1 MTTTAGDRAILD
13 LDASPAAAAELCR
26 ADEQPSWLVAAD
38 ALLARAAFVAR
49 GSDDSSLSDPVLQ
62 AVGALVGSGTG
73 GGEQPAA
80 FEDSTT
86 ELANVLVATADV
98 ALEDAL
104 QPGQPLAALVETAG
118 LNGAEAA
125 VLALCVAVELDP
137 NRQAIAA
144 YLGGDNAGPW
154 LTPWSLRRVVEDDE
168 IALAVGPGGGLRRAC
183 LLVAAD
189 DRPWALTPLRPHPSV
204 TWWLQGDRSP
214 DPALPPETELLDVA
228 GGGVARLVVAA
239 SPDRIR
245 RLQAVTEALDA
256 NGFVV
261 CGATA
266 DETALDAVVRR
277 ASLSGE
283 AVVVD
288 VKDRLPAPTRAR
300 IERAFHLRW
309 AVTSAHELP
318 LDDLPRRPW
327 EQLTTA
333 DPLAGAAEVEA
344 VFDADEFADV
354 GLNASQLTASQLDAA
369 ATAMAATG
377 GDASAALRRI
387 AAGEIETLATRIRP
401 QRTWD
406 DLVLAP
412 HKLELVRY
420 LVERARNRHVVY
432 GEWGFSPLP
441 SRGVV
446 GMFAGPSGT
455 GKTLTAEIIAGELG
469 LDLYRID
476 LSQLVS
482 KYIGETEQ
490 NLAKVFAAAEASPVV
505 LFFDEADAL
514 LGKRSEVRDSHDRY
528 ANIEVAYLLQRLER
542 YDGVVLLATNLAG
555 NMDSAFARR
564 IHVTVEFVLPDRDE
578 RRRIWERCLPATAPL
593 AGDVD
598 LDKLAEFVDIPGGA
612 ISNAATAAAFLA
624 ASSNQPIGMAALV
637 LAVKRELQK
646 LGRLIPE
653 ESRT

>member
-1 MTTTAGDRAILD
+1 MRATAGDPAILD
-13 LDASPAAAAELCR
+13 LDASPQSGLDLCR
-26 ADEQPSWLVAAD
+26 AGEQPSWLVAAD
-38 ALLARAAFVAR
+38 ALLARAALVAR
-49 GSDDSSLSDPVLQ
+49 GTSDPALGDPVLR
-62 AVGALVGSGTG
+62 AVGQLVGTG
-73 GGEQPAA
+73 DAEPPAEV
-80 FEDSTT
+80 EDSTA
-86 ELANVLVATADV
+86 ELANILVATADV

-118 LNGAEAA
+118 LTGAEAA

-137 NRQAIAA
+137 HRQSVAA

-154 LTPWSLRRVVEDDE
+154 LTPWSLRRVVEDDDV
-168 IALAVGPGGGLRRAC
+168 ALAVGPGGGLRRAC
-183 LLVAAD
+183 LLVEAD

-204 TWWLQGDRSP
+204 TWWLQGDQSP
-214 DPALPPETELLDVA
+214 DPSLPPETELLDITGA
-228 GGGVARLVVAA
+228 GVARLVVVA
-239 SPDRIR
+239 SPDRVR
-245 RLQAVTEALDA
+245 RLQAVTDAVDA

-261 CGATA
+261 CAATT
-266 DETALDAVVRR
+266 DETALDSVVRR

-283 AVVVD
+283 AVVVE
-288 VKDRLPAPTRAR
+288 VKDRLPAQTRAR

-309 AVTSAHELP
+309 AIASGHELP

-327 EQLTTA
+327 QQLTA
-333 DPLAGAAEVEA
+333 VAPLADSAEIAAL
-344 VFDADEFADV
+344 FDADESTDV

-401 QRTWD
+401 ERTWD
-406 DLVLAP
+406 DLVLSP

-420 LVERARNRHVVY
+420 LVERARHRHVVY
-432 GEWGFSPLP
+432 GDWGFSPLP

-555 NMDSAFARR
+555 NMDTAFARR
-564 IHVTVEFVLPDRDE
+564 IHVTVEFTLPDRNE
-578 RRRIWERCLPATAPL
+578 RRRIWERCLPATAPM
-593 AGDVD
+593 AKDVD

-612 ISNAATAAAFLA
+612 ISNAALAAAFLA
-624 ASSNQPIGMAALV
+624 ASSNEPIGMATLV

-653 ESRT
+653 ETPS

>member
-1 MTTTAGDRAILD
+1 MTTAANDRAVVD
-13 LDASPAAAAELCR
+13 LDAPPGAIEFCR
-26 ADEQPSWLVAAD
+26 AGEQPSWLVAAD
-38 ALLARAAFVAR
+38 ALLARAALVAR
-49 GSDDSSLSDPVLQ
+49 GASDPTLSDPVLQ
-62 AVGALVGSGTG
+62 AVGQLVGTSDA
-73 GGEQPAA
+73 EPPA
-80 FEDSTT
+80 EVGDSTA
-86 ELANVLVATADV
+86 ELANILVATADV

-104 QPGQPLAALVETAG
+104 QPGQPLAVLVETAG
-118 LNGAEAA
+118 LTGAEAA

-137 NRQAIAA
+137 QRQSIAA
-144 YLGGDNAGPW
+144 YLGGENAGPW
-154 LTPWSLRRVVEDDE
+154 LTPWSLRRVVEDDDV
-168 IALAVGPGGGLRRAC
+168 ALAVGPGGGLRRAC

-204 TWWLQGDRSP
+204 TWWLQGDQSP
-214 DPALPPETELLDVA
+214 DPSLPPETELLDVA
-228 GGGVARLVVAA
+228 GGGVARLVVVA
-239 SPDRIR
+239 SPDRVR
-245 RLQAVTEALDA
+245 RLQAVTDAVDA

-261 CGATA
+261 CAATT
-266 DETALDAVVRR
+266 DDTALDSVVRR

-283 AVVVD
+283 AVVVE
-288 VKDRLPAPTRAR
+288 VKDRLPAQTRAR

-309 AVTSAHELP
+309 AITSAHELP

-327 EQLTTA
+327 QQITA
-333 DPLAGAAEVEA
+333 AAPLAETAEIAA
-344 VFDADEFADV
+344 VFDADQFTDV

-377 GDASAALRRI
+377 GDASVALRRI

-401 QRTWD
+401 ERTWD

-420 LVERARNRHVVY
+420 LVERARHRHVVY
-432 GEWGFSPLP
+432 GDWGFSPLP

-564 IHVTVEFVLPDRDE
+564 IHVTVEFTLPDRNE
-578 RRRIWERCLPATAPL
+578 RRRIWSRCLPATAPM
-593 AGDVD
+593 AKDVD

-624 ASSNQPIGMAALV
+624 ASAKEPIGMATLV

-646 LGRLIPE
+646 LGRLMPE
-653 ESRT
+653 ETPS

>member
-1 MTTTAGDRAILD
+1 MVRAAEDPAVLD
-13 LDASPAAAAELCR
+13 LDAPALPVELCR
-26 ADEQPSWLVAAD
+26 AGEQPSWLVAAD
-38 ALLARAAFVAR
+38 ALLARAALVAR
-49 GSDDSSLSDPVLQ
+49 GSSDPSLSDPVLQ
-62 AVGALVGSGTG
+62 AVGVLVGTG
-73 GGEQPAA
+73 DSAAPADVH
-80 FEDSTT
+80 DSTA
-86 ELANVLVATADV
+86 ELANLLVATADV

-118 LNGAEAA
+118 LTGAEAA
-125 VLALCVAVELDP
+125 VLALCVSVELDP
-137 NRQAIAA
+137 HRQSVAT
-144 YLGGDNAGPW
+144 YLGGENAGPW
-154 LTPWSLRRVVEDDE
+154 LTPWSLRRVVEDEE
-168 IALAVGPGGGLRRAC
+168 IALAVGPGSGLRRAC
-183 LLVAAD
+183 LLVPAD
-189 DRPWALTPLRPHPSV
+189 DRPWALTALRPHPSV
-204 TWWLQGDRSP
+204 TWWLQGDQSP

-228 GGGVARLVVAA
+228 GAGVARLVVVA
-239 SPDRIR
+239 SPDRVR
-245 RLQAVTEALDA
+245 RLQAVTAAMDA
-256 NGFVV
+256 TGFVV
-261 CGATA
+261 CPATT

-283 AVVVD
+283 AVVVE
-288 VKDRLPAPTRAR
+288 VKDRLPAATRAR

-309 AVTSAHELP
+309 AITSAHELP

-327 EQLTTA
+327 QQLA
-333 DPLAGAAEVEA
+333 AAPALAEVDEVTA
-344 VFDADEFADV
+344 VFADDEFAAA
-354 GLNASQLTASQLDAA
+354 GLSTSQLTASQLDAA

-387 AAGEIETLATRIRP
+387 AAGEIEQLATRIRP
-401 QRTWD
+401 ERTWD

-420 LVERARNRHVVY
+420 LVERARHRHVVY

-542 YDGVVLLATNLAG
+542 YDGVALLATNLAG
-555 NMDSAFARR
+555 NMDTAFARR
-564 IHVTVEFVLPDRDE
+564 IHVTVEFTLPDRAE
-578 RRRIWERCLPATAPL
+578 RRRIWERCLPPTAPL
-593 AGDVD
+593 ASDVD
-598 LDKLAEFVDIPGGA
+598 LDRLADFVDIPGGA
-612 ISNAATAAAFLA
+612 ITNAALAAAFLA
-624 ASSNQPIGMAALV
+624 ASANAPITMSTLV

-646 LGRLIPE
+646 LGRLIPGE
-653 ESRT
+653 TPS

>member
-1 MTTTAGDRAILD
+1 MTTTAEDPAVLD
-13 LDASPAAAAELCR
+13 LDAPAQSVELCR

-38 ALLARAAFVAR
+38 ALLTRAALVAR
-49 GSDDSSLSDPVLQ
+49 GSSDPGLSDPVLQ
-62 AVGALVGSGTG
+62 AVGALVGTG
-73 GGEQPAA
+73 DSDAPASVQ
-80 FEDSTT
+80 DSTA

-104 QPGQPLAALVETAG
+104 QPGQPFAALVETAG
-118 LNGAEAA
+118 LSGAEAA

-137 NRQAIAA
+137 RRQQLAA

-154 LTPWSLRRVVEDDE
+154 LTPWSLRRIVEDDE

-183 LLVAAD
+183 LLVPAD
-189 DRPWALTPLRPHPSV
+189 DRPWAVTALRPHPSV
-204 TWWLQGDRSP
+204 TWWLTGDQSP
-214 DPALPPETELLDVA
+214 DPELPAETELLGVV
-228 GGGVARLVVAA
+228 GGGVARLVVVA
-239 SPDRIR
+239 SPDRVR
-245 RLQAVTEALDA
+245 RLQAVTAAVDA
-256 NGFVV
+256 NGFIV
-261 CGATA
+261 CPATT
-266 DETALDAVVRR
+266 DEDALDAVVRR

-283 AVVVD
+283 AVVVE

-309 AVTSAHELP
+309 AITSAHELS
-318 LDDLPRRPW
+318 LDELPRRPW
-327 EQLTTA
+327 QQLVA
-333 DPLAGAAEVEA
+333 APALAEVEEVAA
-344 VFDADEFADV
+344 VFADDEFAAA
-354 GLNASQLTASQLDAA
+354 GLSTSQLTASQLDAA

-377 GDASAALRRI
+377 GDAAAALRRI
-387 AAGEIETLATRIRP
+387 AAGEIEQLATRIRP
-401 QRTWD
+401 RRTWD

-412 HKLELVRY
+412 HKIELVHY
-420 LVERARNRHVVY
+420 LVNRARHRHVVY
-432 GEWGFSPLP
+432 GDWGFSPLP

-528 ANIEVAYLLQRLER
+528 ANIEVAYLLQRLEQ
-542 YDGVVLLATNLAG
+542 YDGVALLATNLAG
-555 NMDSAFARR
+555 NMDNAFARR
-564 IHVTVEFVLPDRDE
+564 IHVAVEFSLPERAE

-593 AGDVD
+593 ASDVD
-598 LDKLAEFVDIPGGA
+598 LDRLADFVDIPGGA
-612 ISNAATAAAFLA
+612 ISNAALAAAFLA
-624 ASSNQPIGMAALV
+624 ASAQQPITMATLV

-646 LGRLIPE
+646 LGRLIPGE
-653 ESRT
+653 TAG

>member
-1 MTTTAGDRAILD
+1 MTTAAEDPTVLD
-13 LDASPAAAAELCR
+13 LDAPSAPVVDLCR
-26 ADEQPSWLVAAD
+26 ASQQPSWLVAAD
-38 ALLARAAFVAR
+38 ALLARAALLAR
-49 GSDDSSLSDPVLQ
+49 GTTDQSVSDPVLQ
-62 AVGALVGSGTG
+62 AIEELVGTG
-73 GGEQPAA
+73 
-80 FEDSTT
+80 EDSAPASVADSTA
-86 ELANVLVATADV
+86 ELANLLAATADV

-104 QPGQPLAALVETAG
+104 QPGRPLAALVETAG
-118 LNGAEAA
+118 LTGAEAA

-137 NRQAIAA
+137 HRQSVAA

-154 LTPWSLRRVVEDDE
+154 LTPWSLRRVVENDE

-183 LLVAAD
+183 LLVPAD
-189 DRPWALTPLRPHPSV
+189 ERPWAVTPLRPHPSV
-204 TWWLQGDRSP
+204 IWWLEGDQSP
-214 DPALPPETELLDVA
+214 DPSLPPETELLDVA
-228 GGGVARLVVAA
+228 GDGVARLVVVA
-239 SPDRIR
+239 SPDRVR
-245 RLQAVTEALDA
+245 RLQAVTAALDA
-256 NGFVV
+256 PGFVV
-261 CGATA
+261 CPATT

-283 AVVVD
+283 AVVVEVTD
-288 VKDRLPAPTRAR
+288 GLPAQTRAR

-309 AVTSAHELP
+309 GITSVHELP
-318 LDDLPRRPW
+318 LDHLPRRPW
-327 EQLTTA
+327 QQLVA
-333 DPLAGAAEVEA
+333 APSLAEVDEMAA
-344 VFDADEFADV
+344 VFADDEFAGV
-354 GLNASQLTASQLDAA
+354 GLTATQLTASQLDAA
-369 ATAMAATG
+369 ATALAATS
-377 GDASAALRRI
+377 GDAAAALRRI
-387 AAGEIETLATRIRP
+387 AAGEIEHLAARIQPR
-401 QRTWD
+401 RGWE

-420 LVERARNRHVVY
+420 LVDRARHRHVVY
-432 GEWGFSPLP
+432 GDWGFSPLP

-455 GKTLTAEIIAGELG
+455 GKTLTAEIVAGELG

-555 NMDSAFARR
+555 NMDTAFARR
-564 IHVTVEFVLPDRDE
+564 IHVSVEFTLPDRDE
-578 RRRIWERCLPATAPL
+578 RRRIWDRCLPATAPL
-593 AGDVD
+593 GSDVD
-598 LDKLAEFVDIPGGA
+598 LDRLADFVDLPGGA
-612 ISNAATAAAFLA
+612 ISNAALAAAFLA
-624 ASSNQPIGMAALV
+624 ASSNAPIDMATLV

-653 ESRT
+653 DGRS

>member
-1 MTTTAGDRAILD
+1 MTTAAEGRAVLD
-13 LDASPAAAAELCR
+13 LDAPAATAASLCR

-38 ALLARAAFVAR
+38 AFLARAALVAR
-49 GSDDSSLSDPVLQ
+49 GATDRSLTDPVLQ
-62 AVGALVGSGTG
+62 AVGALVGTGTDDEG
-73 GGEQPAA
+73 APAGV
-80 FEDSTT
+80 EDSTT

-104 QPGQPLAALVETAG
+104 QPGRPLAVLAETAG
-118 LNGAEAA
+118 LTGAEAT

-137 NRQAIAA
+137 QRQAIAS

-204 TWWLQGDRSP
+204 TWWLQGDQSP
-214 DPALPPETELLDVA
+214 DPALPPETEMLDAV

-256 NGFVV
+256 TGFLV
-261 CGATA
+261 CAATA
-266 DETALDAVVRR
+266 DEFALDAVVRR

-283 AVVVD
+283 AVVLD
-288 VKDRLPAPTRAR
+288 VKDRLPAPARAR

-309 AVTSAHELP
+309 AITSAHELP

-327 EQLTTA
+327 QQLTA
-333 DPLAGAAEVEA
+333 APPLADSEEVAAL
-344 VFDADEFADV
+344 FDADQSADV

-377 GDASAALRRI
+377 GDVPAALRRI
-387 AAGEIETLATRIRP
+387 AAGEIEQLATRIRP
-401 QRTWD
+401 GRTWD

-412 HKLELVRY
+412 HKLELVHY
-420 LVERARNRHVVY
+420 LVDRARHRHVVY
-432 GEWGFSPLP
+432 GDWGFSPLP

-555 NMDSAFARR
+555 NMDTAFARR
-564 IHVTVEFVLPDRDE
+564 IHVTVEFTLPDRAE
-578 RRRIWERCLPATAPL
+578 RRRIWERSLPSTAPL
-593 AGDVD
+593 ASDVD
-598 LDKLAEFVDIPGGA
+598 LDRLADFVDIPGGA
-612 ISNAATAAAFLA
+612 ITNAATAAAFLA
-624 ASSNQPIGMAALV
+624 ATANEPIGMATLV

-646 LGRLIPE
+646 LGRLIPGE
-653 ESRT
+653 TPG

>member
-1 MTTTAGDRAILD
+1 MTTAAEDPAVLD
-13 LDASPAAAAELCR
+13 LDAPPAVAVDICR

-38 ALLARAAFVAR
+38 ALLARAALVAR
-49 GSDDSSLSDPVLQ
+49 GSSNVSLTDPVLR
-62 AVGALVGSGTG
+62 AVGELVGSSGT
-73 GGEQPAA
+73 EQPATL
-80 FEDSTT
+80 EDSTT
-86 ELANVLVATADV
+86 ELANVLVATADL
-98 ALEDAL
+98 AMEDAL
-104 QPGQPLAALVETAG
+104 NPGQPLATLAETAG
-118 LNGAEAA
+118 LTGAEAA

-137 NRQAIAA
+137 HRQSIAA

-168 IALAVGPGGGLRRAC
+168 IAIAVGPGGGLRRAC

-204 TWWLQGDRSP
+204 TWWLQGDQSP
-214 DPALPPETELLDVA
+214 DPALPPETELLDIR
-228 GGGVARLVVAA
+228 GSGVARLVVAA
-239 SPDRIR
+239 SPDRVR
-245 RLQAVTEALDA
+245 RLQAVTAALDA
-256 NGFVV
+256 TGFLV
-261 CGATA
+261 CAATI
-266 DETALDAVVRR
+266 DESALDAVVRR

-288 VKDRLPAPTRAR
+288 VNERLPAPTRAR

-309 AVTSAHELP
+309 AITSAHELP

-327 EQLTTA
+327 HQLTA
-333 DPLAGAAEVEA
+333 AAPLADGFEIDA
-344 VFDADEFADV
+344 VFDAGEFADV

-369 ATAMAATG
+369 ATALAATG

-387 AAGEIETLATRIRP
+387 AAGEIEKLATRIRP

-420 LVERARNRHVVY
+420 LVDRARHRHVVY

-542 YDGVVLLATNLAG
+542 YEGVVLLATNLAG

-578 RRRIWERCLPATAPL
+578 RRRIWERSLPATAPL
-593 AGDVD
+593 ASDVD
-598 LDKLAEFVDIPGGA
+598 LDRLAEFVDIPGGA

-624 ASSNQPIGMAALV
+624 ASSNQPISMAALV

-646 LGRLIPE
+646 LGRLIPGE
-653 ESRT
+653 TPS

>member
-1 MTTTAGDRAILD
+1 MTTAAGDRAVLD
-13 LDASPAAAAELCR
+13 LDAPRDVVGLCR
-26 ADEQPSWLVAAD
+26 ADEQASWLVAAD
-38 ALLARAAFVAR
+38 ALLARAALVAR
-49 GSDDSSLSDPVLQ
+49 GSADASVNDPVLQ
-62 AVGALVGSGTG
+62 AVAELMGTG
-73 GGEQPAA
+73 ADDSPPVDV
-80 FEDSTT
+80 EDSTT
-86 ELANVLVATADV
+86 ELANLLVATADV

-104 QPGQPLAALVETAG
+104 RPGRPLAALVETAG
-118 LNGAEAA
+118 LSGAEAA

-137 NRQAIAA
+137 YRQSVAS

-154 LTPWSLRRVVEDDE
+154 LTPWSLRRVVEDDDV
-168 IALAVGPGGGLRRAC
+168 ALAVGPGGGLRRAC
-183 LLVAAD
+183 LLIAAD
-189 DRPWALTPLRPHPSV
+189 DRPWALTPLRAHPSV
-204 TWWLQGDRSP
+204 TWWLQGDQSP
-214 DPALPPETELLDVA
+214 DPALPPETELLDVN
-228 GGGVARLVVAA
+228 GSGVARLVVVA
-239 SPDRIR
+239 SPDRVR
-245 RLQAVTEALDA
+245 RLQAVTDAVDATGFIVCAATTDEA
-256 NGFVV
+256 
-261 CGATA
+261 
-266 DETALDAVVRR
+266 ALDAVVRR
-277 ASLSGE
+277 ASLAGE
-283 AVVVD
+283 AVVVE

-309 AVTSAHELP
+309 AVTSGHELP

-327 EQLTTA
+327 QQLVA
-333 DPLAGAAEVEA
+333 AEPLADSVEIA
-344 VFDADEFADV
+344 TVFDADESADV
-354 GLNASQLTASQLDAA
+354 GINASQLTASQLDAA
-369 ATAMAATG
+369 ATAMAAIG

-387 AAGEIETLATRIRP
+387 AAGEIEQLATRIRP
-401 QRTWD
+401 ERTWN

-412 HKLELVRY
+412 HKLELVHY
-420 LVERARNRHVVY
+420 LVERARHRRIVY
-432 GEWGFSPLP
+432 GDWGFSPLP

-555 NMDSAFARR
+555 NMDTAFARR
-564 IHVTVEFVLPDRDE
+564 IHVTVEFTLPDRNE

-593 AGDVD
+593 ASDVD

-612 ISNAATAAAFLA
+612 ISNAALAAAFLA
-624 ASSNQPIGMAALV
+624 ASANEPIGMATLV

-653 ESRT
+653 ESPS

>member
-1 MTTTAGDRAILD
+1 MTTAAEDREVLD
-13 LDASPAAAAELCR
+13 LDAPPEAIELCR
-26 ADEQPSWLVAAD
+26 ADRQPSWLVAAD
-38 ALLARAAFVAR
+38 ALLARAALVAR
-49 GSDDSSLSDPVLQ
+49 GAGDPSVGDPVLQ
-62 AVGALVGSGTG
+62 AVGVLVGT
-73 GGEQPAA
+73 EADAPASVQ
-80 FEDSTT
+80 DSTA
-86 ELANVLVATADV
+86 ELANLLVATADV

-104 QPGQPLAALVETAG
+104 QPGRPLAALAETAG
-118 LNGAEAA
+118 LSGGEAA

-137 NRQAIAA
+137 HRQQIAA

-204 TWWLQGDRSP
+204 VWWLQGDQSP
-214 DPALPPETELLDVA
+214 DPALPPETELLDTA

-245 RLQAVTEALDA
+245 RLQAVTAVLDA
-256 NGFVV
+256 PGFLV
-261 CGATA
+261 CAATA
-266 DETALDAVVRR
+266 DEAALDAVVRR

-283 AVVVD
+283 AVVLD
-288 VKDRLPAPTRAR
+288 VKDRLPAPARAQV
-300 IERAFHLRW
+300 ERAFHLRW
-309 AVTSAHELP
+309 GLTSAHELP

-327 EQLTTA
+327 QQLTA
-333 DPLAGAAEVEA
+333 APSLAESDEVAAF
-344 VFDADEFADV
+344 FDADQFADV
-354 GLNASQLTASQLDAA
+354 GLYASQLTASQLDAA

-387 AAGEIETLATRIRP
+387 AAGEIEQLATRIQPR
-401 QRTWD
+401 RTWD
-406 DLVLAP
+406 DLVLSP
-412 HKLELVRY
+412 QKLEVVRY
-420 LVERARNRHVVY
+420 LVDRARHRHVVY
-432 GEWGFSPLP
+432 GDWGFSPLP

-564 IHVTVEFVLPDRDE
+564 IHVTVEFTLPDRAE
-578 RRRIWERCLPATAPL
+578 RRRIWERSLPSTAPL
-593 AGDVD
+593 ASDVD
-598 LDKLAEFVDIPGGA
+598 LDRLADFVDIPGGA
-612 ISNAATAAAFLA
+612 ITNAATGAAFLA
-624 ASSNQPIGMAALV
+624 ATANEPIGMAALV

-646 LGRLIPE
+646 LGRLIPDE
-653 ESRT
+653 WPG